1 MTKPLPFTAAG
12 LARAIRGVEQAG
24 RHVVGVR
31 PADGML
37 LVSTEPLDTLSL
49 VPKVEQTVEASKW
62 EDAQ

>member
-31 PADGML
+31 PSDGVL
-37 LVSTEPLDTLSL
+37 LISNAPLDTLSL
-49 VPKVEQTVEASKW
+49 IPKVEQTVPASEW
-62 EDAQ
+62 EDVQ

>member
-12 LARAIRGVEQAG
+12 LARAIRCVEQAG